1 MESELRDKFIKFSLN
16 LIRYPNV
23 VTAYF
28 IDFVIQ
34 IVFKSSNDK
43 SADKLRNIL
52 LKKTLERMN
61 VEDPHAWGMLYLVKQ
76 FQIQKNELKK
86 LQIPN
91 EVLQIL
97 WEMIH

>member
-1 MESELRDKFIKFSLN
+1 MASLDNELRDKFIKLALN

-28 IDFVIQ
+28 IDFVTQ
-34 IVFKSSNDK
+34 VVFKSSNDK
-43 SADKLRNIL
+43 SADKLRIIL
-52 LKKTLERMN
+52 LKKILERMN

-86 LQIPN
+86 MQIPN
-91 EVLQIL
+91 ELLQIL
-97 WEMIH
+97 

>member
-1 MESELRDKFIKFSLN
+1 MANLDNEIRDKFIKFALN

-28 IDFVIQ
+28 IDFVMQ
-34 IVFKSSNDK
+34 IVFKSYNDK

-52 LKKTLERMN
+52 LKKILERMN
-61 VEDPHAWGMLYLVKQ
+61 VEDPHAWGMLYMVKQ

-86 LQIPN
+86 MQVPN
-91 EVLQIL
+91 EMLQIL
-97 WEMIH
+97 

>member
-1 MESELRDKFIKFSLN
+1 MRDKFIKFSLN
-16 LIRYPNV
+16 LIRYPNII
-23 VTAYF
+23 TAYF
-28 IDFVIQ
+28 IDFVIY

-43 SADKLRNIL
+43 SSDKLRNIL

-86 LQIPN
+86 MGIPN

-97 WEMIH
+97 